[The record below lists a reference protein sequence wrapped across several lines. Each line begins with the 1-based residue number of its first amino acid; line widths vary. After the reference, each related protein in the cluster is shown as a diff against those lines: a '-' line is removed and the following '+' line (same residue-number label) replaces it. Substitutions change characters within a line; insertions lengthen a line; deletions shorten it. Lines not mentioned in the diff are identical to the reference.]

1 MGIRSSEWFST
12 YSIVARDAETGQ
24 LGVAVQTHQMSVGA
38 HVPWLLPG
46 GGAIA
51 TQAMVNV
58 SFGPMGLALLSEGVP
73 APKVV
78 EALVAADA
86 RPHIRQVAAVDA
98 HGQAGAWTGQACIPE
113 AGHWIGEGYSVQAN
127 MMDRPTVVAA
137 MATAYEGAQGDLA
150 ARMLAALRA
159 AQGEGGDIRGMQ
171 SAALR
176 VVSGTVDP
184 KALSEERSIYD
195 LRVDEHAQPLD
206 ELARL
211 VRLRHAQLLDDEGH
225 RALDR
230 GDRSLA
236 FERWEQARAL
246 APELE
251 EVGFWQAVALADR
264 PAEVT
269 RAAEILSQAL
279 AQEAR
284 REQWIDL
291 LRRLQV
297 CGLIE
302 RSGAAEEL
310 IENFPEA

>member
-12 YSIVARDAETGQ
+12 YSIVARDPEPGQ
-24 LGVAVQTHQMSVGA
+24 FGVAVQTHQMSVGA

-46 GGAIA
+46 VGAIA

-58 SFGPMGLALLSEGVP
+58 SFGPMGLALLHEGVP
-73 APKVV
+73 APKVI
-78 EALVAADA
+78 EALVASDA
-86 RPHIRQVAAVDA
+86 RPHVRQVAAIDA
-98 HGQAGAWTGQACIPE
+98 HGQAGAWTGQHCIPE
-113 AGHWIGEGYSVQAN
+113 AGHRIGEGYSVQAN

-137 MATAYEGAQGDLA
+137 MAAAYEQAQADLA
-150 ARMLAALRA
+150 ARMLAALYA

-195 LRVDEHAQPLD
+195 LRVDEHEYPLD

-211 VRLRHAQLLDDEGH
+211 VRLRRAQLLDDEGH
-225 RALDR
+225 RAFER
-230 GDRSLA
+230 GDRLLA

-251 EVGFWQAVALADR
+251 EVGFWQAVTLADH
-264 PAEVT
+264 PAEVV

-279 AQEAR
+279 AQESR

-297 CGLIE
+297 CGEIE
-302 RSGAAEEL
+302 RPGAAEEL
-310 IENFPEA
+310 IKASRKL